1 MNKTELIR
9 EVANVTGMTQKDIKA
24 ILEATQTV
32 VYGAMAQQDEV
43 KLFDGLTLIG
53 QHKDATTARSPLT
66 GETVNVPEKVVP
78 KAKWGKFAK
87 NTVNGVE

>member
-24 ILEATQTV
+24 VLEATQAV
-32 VYGAMAQQDEV
+32 AYAAMAQQEEV
-43 KLFDGLTLIG
+43 KLFDGLTIVG
-53 QHKDATTARSPLT
+53 VHKDATTARSPLT

-87 NTVNGVE
+87 TTVNGAE